1 MLGIAKGNDEERF
14 SEEVLELTRRTL
26 VEGEGLDLGVMKFLL
41 DLEVDLGARSR
52 PRTSASSSFFSGEF
66 MSFLSGE
73 SSEYEKLASDLASA
87 EMSVC

>member
-14 SEEVLELTRRTL
+14 SEEVLELTRRVL
-26 VEGEGLDLGVMKFLL
+26 VEGEGLDLGVVKCLKLL
-41 DLEVDLGARSR
+41 GVDD
-52 PRTSASSSFFSGEF
+52 RTRTSSSFFSGEF
-66 MSFLSGE
+66 TIFLSGE

>member
-1 MLGIAKGNDEERF
+1 MLGIVKGNDEERF
-14 SEEVLELTRRTL
+14 NEEVLEFTLRTL
-26 VEGEGLDLGVMKFLL
+26 VVGEGLDLGVMKFLR

-52 PRTSASSSFFSGEF
+52 PRTSASSSFFSF
-66 MSFLSGE
+66 FSGE

>member
-14 SEEVLELTRRTL
+14 NEEVLELTRRTL
-26 VEGEGLDLGVMKFLL
+26 VEGEGLDLGVTKFLR

-52 PRTSASSSFFSGEF
+52 PRTSSSFFSGDSMF
-66 MSFLSGE
+66 FLSGE
-73 SSEYEKLASDLASA
+73 SSEYGKLASDLASA